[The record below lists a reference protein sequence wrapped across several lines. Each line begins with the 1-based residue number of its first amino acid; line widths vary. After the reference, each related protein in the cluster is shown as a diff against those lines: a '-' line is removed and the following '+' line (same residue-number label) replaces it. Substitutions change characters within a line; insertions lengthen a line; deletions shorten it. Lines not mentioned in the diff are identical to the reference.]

1 MNKGN
6 FLNSPEISFPQIP
19 CGRCWLGEE
28 QKNMALLFLKTSMG
42 SSAWSSESRS
52 KSGESHHATKFATRH
67 PWRQIFNPSGRCYLM
82 TWMSEVT
89 DVPRQMY
96 QASALVWRFMC
107 PWLAFTNKVSCP
119 LPAPVSCN
127 VVTVSSSVS
136 SPGPE
141 CCICSQKDEESSGP
155 FWLFCAVAA
164 PKKDFSQ
171 DYTEWERWGELYTLK
186 SKCWAGLCY
195 WNFEGSCLLHQ
206 QICALYLDWC

>member
-1 MNKGN
+1 MLVGRGAEEYGSPFSQNIYG
-6 FLNSPEISFPQIP
+6 FLCLII
-19 CGRCWLGEE
+19 WIKE
-28 QKNMALLFLKTSMG
+28 QKWWVTSCNKICYQTPMKTS
-42 SSAWSSESRS
+42 
-52 KSGESHHATKFATRH
+52 
-67 PWRQIFNPSGRCYLM
+67 FNPSGCCYLM

-171 DYTEWERWGELYTLK
+171 DYIEWERWGELYTLK